1 MFQKLIN
8 RGTLMTVI
16 VGVVVVLGV
25 VATFKVPV
33 QMIPDL
39 DVRTVQVRTSWP
51 GATPQDIEKEI
62 LIEQEEYL
70 RSIPSLQRI
79 EATASSGQA
88 RVELEFPHGVDI
100 NETLI
105 RVNNAAFVPEQ
116 RRSAAHLR

>member
-1 MFQKLIN
+1 MFEKIIN

-16 VGVVVVLGV
+16 VGIVVVLGF
-25 VATFKVPV
+25 VATLHVPV

-79 EATASSGQA
+79 EATASAGSA
-88 RVELEFPHGVDI
+88 RIELEFPHGVDI
-100 NETLI
+100 NEMLI
-105 RVNNAAFVPEQ
+105 RVNNALSQVPYLS
-116 RRSAAHLR
+116 R

>member
-1 MFQKLIN
+1 MFEKIIN

-16 VGVVVVLGV
+16 VGVVVVLGI
-25 VATFKVPV
+25 VATFRVPV

-70 RSIPSLQRI
+70 RSIPSNRGNGVLRPG
-79 EATASSGQA
+79 TRRA
-88 RVELEFPHGVDI
+88 RVPG
-100 NETLI
+100 
-105 RVNNAAFVPEQ
+105 RCRYQ
-116 RRSAAHLR
+116 